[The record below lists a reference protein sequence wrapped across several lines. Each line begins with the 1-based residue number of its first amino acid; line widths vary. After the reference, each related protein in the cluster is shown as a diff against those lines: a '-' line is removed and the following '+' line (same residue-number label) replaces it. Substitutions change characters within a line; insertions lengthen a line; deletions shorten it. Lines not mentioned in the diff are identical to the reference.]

1 MHSLDTQIP
10 LYLNAYFQHIWPL
23 APIVDRPTVLER
35 VARREHLVNQRFAAL
50 LLASAS
56 LSSMVPD
63 GQHPGTEES
72 ADRLMREALRMHN
85 TASLGEGTATSLDS
99 VVTSMLMGAYSRAK
113 GWNNASYLRTR
124 ETLSLAEMLNLH
136 QQTGYEGLTAANRE
150 CAKTLYQLLR
160 CAER

>member
-10 LYLNAYFQHIWPL
+10 LYLDAYFSHLWPL
-23 APIVDRPTVLER
+23 APIVDRPTILER
-35 VARREHLVNQRFAAL
+35 VTHREHLVDQQFAAL

-63 GQHPGTEES
+63 SQHPGTEES

-85 TASLGEGTATSLDS
+85 TASLGEGVSLDS
-99 VVTSMLMGAYSRAK
+99 VATSMLIGAYSRAK
-113 GWNNASYLRTR
+113 GWNDASYLRTK

-136 QQTGYEGLTAANRE
+136 QEKGYAGLTVADRE
-150 CAKTLYQLLR
+150 CAKTLYQIVR